1 MHSSDAIIS
10 LRNLT
15 IMKHKSVLFF
25 VFLVVAKG
33 VSGDLEDW
41 EDLEE
46 GPRENGEQAP
56 YVPRIDTKNP
66 PSTGSGTVD
75 YVYYDNREKMGTLDE
90 RLRKAVL
97 NMKNKIAVP
106 AVD

>member
-1 MHSSDAIIS
+1 
-10 LRNLT
+10 
-15 IMKHKSVLFF
+15 MKHRSFLYFVL
-25 VFLVVAKG
+25 LVVTTVLMAG
-33 VSGDLEDW
+33 VSGDIEDW

-46 GPRENGEQAP
+46 GPRENGDQAS

-66 PSTGSGTVD
+66 PSTGSGAVD

>member
-1 MHSSDAIIS
+1 
-10 LRNLT
+10 
-15 IMKHKSVLFF
+15 MKHRNFLFF
-25 VFLVVAKG
+25 VLLVIATVLMAG
-33 VSGDLEDW
+33 VSCDIEDW

-46 GPRENGEQAP
+46 GPRENGDQAS

-66 PSTGSGTVD
+66 PSTGSGAVD

>member
-1 MHSSDAIIS
+1 
-10 LRNLT
+10 
-15 IMKHKSVLFF
+15 MKHRSFLFF
-25 VFLVVAKG
+25 VLLVIATVLMAG
-33 VSGDLEDW
+33 VSGDIEDW

-46 GPRENGEQAP
+46 RPRENGDQAS

-66 PSTGSGTVD
+66 PSTGSGAVD

>member
-1 MHSSDAIIS
+1 MKNKGLFYFLCLAMSALISD
-10 LRNLT
+10 
-15 IMKHKSVLFF
+15 VLC
-25 VFLVVAKG
+25 
-33 VSGDLEDW
+33 DIEDW

-46 GPRENGEQAP
+46 GPRENADQAP

-66 PSTGSGTVD
+66 PSTGPGAVD
-75 YVYYDNREKMGTLDE
+75 YVYYDNRERMGTLDE

-106 AVD
+106 AAD